1 MSLTDKMRT
10 AMTNN
15 GMTQRD
21 VAKKLGVSK
30 AVVSARFLH
39 CRSLKILLETMEA
52 CDCDVVLRQK
62 NGECEMIITL
72 DDIRMI
78 WRKIY
83 KKSSWSKKHLTT
95 VLVML

>member
-10 AMTNN
+10 AMMNN
-15 GMTQRD
+15 GMTQSD

-39 CRSLKILLETMEA
+39 CRSLKMLLETMEA

-72 DDIRMI
+72 DDIREDDLA
-78 WRKIY
+78 KN
-83 KKSSWSKKHLTT
+83 L
-95 VLVML
+95 